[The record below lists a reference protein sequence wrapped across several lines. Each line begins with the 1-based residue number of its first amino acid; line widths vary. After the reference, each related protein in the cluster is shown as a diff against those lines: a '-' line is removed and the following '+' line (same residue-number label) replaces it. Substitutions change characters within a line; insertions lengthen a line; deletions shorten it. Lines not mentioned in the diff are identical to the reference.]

1 MDFWK
6 SEEAE
11 KRFGEVMHRALSN
24 APQRV
29 LGPGSTAVVVMNE
42 VDHHRLVLASQRL
55 LELGEVLPVEREL
68 REGEQNA
75 WEFIESLPPVDELG
89 EPYFPEGFFERMRE
103 EERHCDCCS
112 RRSSSNPASHAAD

>member
-11 KRFGEVMHRALSN
+11 RRFGEVMHRALTN

-29 LGPGSTAVVVMNE
+29 LGPDSAAVVVMSE
-42 VDHHRLVLASQRL
+42 TDHHRLVLASQRL
-55 LELGEVLPVEREL
+55 LELGEAPPVERQL

-75 WEFIESLPPVDELG
+75 WEFIESLPPVDEFG
-89 EPYFPEGFFERMRE
+89 EPYFPDGFFERMKE
-103 EERHCDCCS
+103 EESHCACCS
-112 RRSSSNPASHAAD
+112 RRTETDPASHAAD